1 MKVVQPNT
9 PKHLRKEPG
18 QKHLVNHLK
27 YKKYFRKALLKNKDL
42 GNLFLKEIASKKP
55 KVFLEI
61 GVFQGVTARNVC
73 ELLYGIH
80 KENFSY
86 IGIDLFS
93 INSSKAD
100 PYTFE
105 IVPGTKQ
112 NNFLKMIYF
121 KYILKNNPYSFE
133 AVSHLLK
140 KFKNQIDLK
149 KGDSNKILKTI
160 NMSKVDYIFLDG
172 GHSYE
177 TVKNDLDS
185 SKEVIKNNG
194 TILCDDYNLHYAP
207 GVTKAID
214 EFVETNNL
222 KLEFLLNRFAKIEKN

>member
-1 MKVVQPNT
+1 
-9 PKHLRKEPG
+9 
-18 QKHLVNHLK
+18 LK
-27 YKKYFRKALLKNKDL
+27 YKKYFRKALLKDKKL

-73 ELLYGIH
+73 ELLYSIH
-80 KENFSY
+80 KENFRY

-93 INSSKAD
+93 LNNSKTD
-100 PYTFE
+100 PFTFE
-105 IVPGTKQ
+105 IIPGTKQ
-112 NNFLKMIYF
+112 NNFLKHIYF

-140 KFKNQIDLK
+140 KFKNQIDLI
-149 KGDSNKILKTI
+149 KGDSNKVLKTI
-160 NMSKVDYIFLDG
+160 DMLKVNYIFLDG

-177 TVKNDLDS
+177 TVKNDLNM

-214 EFVETNNL
+214 EFVEINNL
-222 KLEFLLNRFAKIEKN
+222 KLEFLFNRFAKIENY